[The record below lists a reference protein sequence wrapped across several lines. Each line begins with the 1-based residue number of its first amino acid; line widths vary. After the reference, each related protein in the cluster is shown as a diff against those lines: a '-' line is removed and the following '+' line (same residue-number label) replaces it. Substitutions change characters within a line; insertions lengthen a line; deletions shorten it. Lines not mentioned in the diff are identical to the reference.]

1 MGKRGPKKKPTA
13 LRVFEGNP
21 SKRPIPENEPQPEGI
36 AKKPDD
42 LGPIAS
48 QTWDQTAA
56 VLGPINLLTAADE
69 HAFITYCHAWEDY
82 TTAKADCAKHG
93 EYCIDQNG
101 KSVLSAPYRRME
113 MAFQRRTRHWP
124 GRADWLART
133 TELCL
138 SPTPLMEGCG
148 RSIQPRA

>member
-93 EYCIDQNG
+93 EYCIDQNN

-113 MAFQRRTRHWP
+113 MAFQRILRLQREFGMTP
-124 GRADWLART
+124 AART
-133 TELCL
+133 GL
-138 SPTPLMEGCG
+138 SVDSKAGKDTLDDFKF
-148 RSIQPRA
+148 A